1 MAHTIYRHL
10 GRLKGKY
17 FIYAHFR
24 VDTSSLFYI
33 GLGTKQGNSDS
44 THYQRAFAKR
54 GRNSYWKNIIN
65 KTQYKVVIVYETDC
79 LEDAKGKEI
88 LYISKYKRKLCNM
101 TLGGDIPSDNFTNKK
116 EVYQYSLDGGFIRKW
131 DCAAEIFRSCGFCTS
146 VLNRCLIGKRKNN
159 NAFGY
164 QWFYEYKGEVINKI
178 FEGRPNTRKG
188 IKMYNDTECFFFD
201 SRTAFS
207 KFIKRSAGRAS
218 DLVKEGNFNGYKIEH
233 YEN

>member
-1 MAHTIYRHL
+1 MAYTVYRNI
-10 GRLKGKY
+10 GRLRGKY

-24 VDTSSLFYI
+24 IDTCSLFYI
-33 GLGTKQGNSDS
+33 GLGTKQGNSIS

-54 GRNSYWKNIIN
+54 NRNPYWKNIVNI
-65 KTQYKVVIVYETDC
+65 TQYKVVIVYETND
-79 LEDAKGKEI
+79 LEDAKSKEI
-88 LYISKYKRKLCNM
+88 LYIHKYKRKLCNI

-116 EVYQYSLDGGFIRKW
+116 EVYQYSLDGNFIRKW
-131 DCAAEIFRSCGFCTS
+131 DCAAEVFRACGFPTS
-146 VLNRCLIGKRKNN
+146 TLNRCLIGIRKNN

-178 FEGRPNTRKG
+178 DKGKPSTRRG
-188 IKMYNDTECFFFD
+188 IKMYNSTECFFFD
-201 SRTAFS
+201 SRIAFS
-207 KFIKRSAGRAS
+207 KFIKRSIGRAR